1 MKRSEATNHALCMV
15 DVLEE
20 DGATPDEM
28 GLVATIFHS
37 LVKAY
42 QADELAKDIQG
53 KMKAAVGMKRN
64 EIVGDIQKAIKKI
77 EKLKPKVDASQVP
90 RFRQELT

>member
-15 DVLEE
+15 KILEE
-20 DGATPDEM
+20 DGASPDDM
-28 GLVATIFHS
+28 AMVAQIFLS
-37 LVKAY
+37 LAKAY
-42 QADELAKDIQG
+42 QADDLAKEIQG
-53 KMKAAVGMKRN
+53 RMRSAVGIKRN

-90 RFRQELT
+90 RVVQGLN